1 MQCSC
6 LVSLFNCLSFLGLR
20 EKLIKCLAFHPPQ
33 DSEHELP
40 LLSLSQDF
48 QYPLEKNLIMNE
60 ISLSPHRNRSSS
72 PLENSAFFTQK
83 LHFFFMRDGQKA
95 YGVLYKNLAKK
106 RKSSKKVNKRG
117 LVILFSHGNATEVS
131 EMQTVLITL
140 CLRLEVDVFAY
151 EYTGYG
157 LMGKSSPS
165 EESLLFNIE
174 GAYRYL
180 REELFYSPNQI
191 IV

>member
-20 EKLIKCLAFHPPQ
+20 EKIIKCLAFHPPQ
-33 DSEHELP
+33 GTERELP
-40 LLSLSQDF
+40 LLSQSQDF
-48 QYPLEKNLIMNE
+48 HYTLEKNLILSE
-60 ISLSPHRNRSSS
+60 PSLSPRRNRSSS
-72 PLENSAFFTQK
+72 PLENSAFFTQT
-83 LHFFFMRDGQKA
+83 LHFFVMRNGQKT
-95 YGVLYKNLAKK
+95 YGVLYKNLARK
-106 RKSSKKVNKRG
+106 RKSSTKANKRG

-131 EMQTVLITL
+131 EMQTVLITF

-157 LMGKSSPS
+157 LMEKSSPS

-180 REELFYSPNQI
+180 REELFYSSHQI